1 MLSKRIGCCLGKI
14 AQVTYSQTSY
24 IIKFESDDEI
34 FDILTFEKGDRQLN
48 SLSELLF
55 KTPTHS
61 SSPSDWVGTR
71 VNLFFGPK
79 LYSHSNEA
87 LLYGI
92 GKEDFYMKAK
102 KLEPITI
109 EDIVKYRQ
117 PNNLMYNPSGTVL
130 VFSVQK
136 ADAEKNCKK
145 KYFVLSHNAPPV
157 N

>member
-34 FDILTFEKGDRQLN
+34 FDILTFEKGNRQLN

-92 GKEDFYMKAK
+92 GKEDGDHFVVPEYLFKIASQRM
-102 KLEPITI
+102 
-109 EDIVKYRQ
+109 
-117 PNNLMYNPSGTVL
+117 
-130 VFSVQK
+130 
-136 ADAEKNCKK
+136 KK
-145 KYFVLSHNAPPV
+145 KFYSLAEVYKVVDLVENAI
-157 N
+157 NK